1 MYLLTYFCFRAID
14 GLDCVGNVGHRAGE
28 WLSACR
34 FDFDLFN
41 GTGDHLGKGFGRLG
55 GKDEENS

>member
-14 GLDCVGNVGHRAGE
+14 GLDCVGNVGHLAGE
-28 WLSACR
+28 CTSAFR
-34 FDFDLFN
+34 FDFDLFHH
-41 GTGDHLGKGFGRLG
+41 TGDHLGPGFGRLG